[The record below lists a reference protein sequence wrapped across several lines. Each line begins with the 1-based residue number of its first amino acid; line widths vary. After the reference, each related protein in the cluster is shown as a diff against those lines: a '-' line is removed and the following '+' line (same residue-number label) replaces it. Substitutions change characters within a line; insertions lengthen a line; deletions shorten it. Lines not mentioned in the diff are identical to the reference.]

1 MSSGYSLSRKDGWRR
16 FCDTPAR
23 VRPDTLNAKALAALT
38 EDAREDYN
46 ESRLDW
52 HANFGTIATP
62 QLSAVREQLELIV
75 DSNRQDSDRVRG
87 AAVID
92 GLPGL
97 GKTTVV
103 NLFGRDYHRKAMR
116 QRGPV
121 TDSGDEHIPV
131 FRVGLTSHT
140 TLRELNHR
148 ICQFYA
154 HPGADRGNAAQLGTY
169 ALDCV
174 LSCSTRIGIIDD
186 VHFINQQSKDGLA
199 VSNHLKW
206 LANELPVTFI
216 YAGVGLEERR
226 FFEEGLSGRS
236 SALAQSGRRWTRLE
250 VGFFGC
256 DEHWTALIK
265 AIDKQVVL
273 SRWRPGQLTR
283 HADYL
288 FTRTGGHIGSLMTLV
303 NRGTVKA
310 IRSGAEAI
318 TRELL
323 DSVPIDETAE
333 KARRRN
339 EAADRHRKQRR
350 KPGGSGSSRKA
361 GEK

>member
-1 MSSGYSLSRKDGWRR
+1 MSTGYSLSRKDGWQR

-23 VRPDTLNAKALAALT
+23 VRPEPLTPKALAALSD
-38 EDAREDYN
+38 DAREDYN
-46 ESRLDW
+46 EARLDW

-62 QLSAVREQLELIV
+62 QLSAVREHLELIV

-103 NLFGRDYHRKAMR
+103 NLFGRDYHRRAMR
-116 QRGPV
+116 RQGLV
-121 TDSGDEHIPV
+121 SESGDEHIPV

-250 VGFFGC
+250 VGFFAH
-256 DEHWTALIK
+256 DAHWTALIK
-265 AIDKQVVL
+265 AIDKQLVL
-273 SRWRPGQLTR
+273 TRWRPGQLTR
-283 HADYL
+283 QADYL

-303 NRGTVKA
+303 NRGAVKA
-310 IRSGAEAI
+310 IRAGGEAI
-318 TRELL
+318 TQQLL
-323 DSVPIDETAE
+323 DTIPIDETAE

-339 EAADRHRKQRR
+339 EAAGRHRKSGR
-350 KPGGSGSSRKA
+350 KPADPETGSTGDRS
-361 GEK
+361 

>member
-1 MSSGYSLSRKDGWRR
+1 MSTGYSLSRKDGWQR

-23 VRPDTLNAKALAALT
+23 VRPESLTSKALDALG

-46 ESRLDW
+46 ETRLDW

-62 QLSAVREQLELIV
+62 QLSAVRENLELIV

-116 QRGPV
+116 RQGAV
-121 TDSGDEHIPV
+121 TASGDEHIPV

-186 VHFINQQSKDGLA
+186 IHFINQQSKDGLA

-250 VGFFGC
+250 VGFFEF
-256 DEHWTALIK
+256 DEHWTALVK
-265 AIDKQVVL
+265 AIDKQL
-273 SRWRPGQLTR
+273 ILTRWRPGQLSR
-283 HADYL
+283 HAEYL
-288 FTRTGGHIGSLMTLV
+288 FIRAGGHIGSLMTLI
-303 NRGTVKA
+303 NRATVKA
-310 IRSGAEAI
+310 IRSGGEAI
-318 TRELL
+318 TRTLL
-323 DSVPIDETAE
+323 DTIPIDETAE
-333 KARRRN
+333 KARHRN
-339 EAADRHRKQRR
+339 EAASRQR
-350 KPGGSGSSRKA
+350 KPRPMPADSGAVKA
-361 GEK
+361 GLR

>member
-1 MSSGYSLSRKDGWRR
+1 MSSGYSLSRKDGWQR
-16 FCDTPAR
+16 FCDTPPR
-23 VRPDTLNAKALAALT
+23 VRPETMSTKSLAALG

-46 ESRLDW
+46 DSRLDW

-103 NLFGRDYHRKAMR
+103 NLFGRDYHRRAMR
-116 QRGPV
+116 RHGPV
-121 TDSGDEHIPV
+121 TEAGDEHIPV

-154 HPGADRGNAAQLGTY
+154 HPGADRGNAAQLGTF

-186 VHFINQQSKDGLA
+186 VHFIDQRSKDGLA

-216 YAGVGLEERR
+216 YAGVGLAERR

-250 VGFFGC
+250 VGFFGH
-256 DEHWTALIK
+256 DAHWTALIK
-265 AIDKQVVL
+265 AIDKQLVL

-283 HADYL
+283 HAEYL

-303 NRGTVKA
+303 NRATVKA
-310 IRSGAEAI
+310 IRAGAEAI
-318 TRELL
+318 TRDLL
-323 DSVPIDETAE
+323 DTVPIDETAE
-333 KARRRN
+333 KARRGN
-339 EAADRHRKQRR
+339 EAAYRQQQRR
-350 KPGGSGSSRKA
+350 KPTGPSEQRKA
-361 GEK
+361 GRP

>member
-1 MSSGYSLSRKDGWRR
+1 MRGGYSLSRKDGWQR
-16 FCDTPAR
+16 FCDTPGR
-23 VRPDTLNAKALAALT
+23 VRPEVLTRKALAALG
-38 EDAREDYN
+38 EDALEEHNDKRM
-46 ESRLDW
+46 DW

-62 QLSAVREQLELIV
+62 QLSHARDQLELIV

-97 GKTTVV
+97 GKTTLV
-103 NLFGRDYHRKAMR
+103 NLFGRDYHRKAIR
-116 QRGPV
+116 RHGLV
-121 TDSGDEHIPV
+121 TDGGDEHIPV

-154 HPGADRGNAAQLGTY
+154 HPGADRGNAAQLGAY

-236 SALAQSGRRWTRLE
+236 SALAQSGRRWTRIG
-250 VGFFGC
+250 VGFFEF
-256 DEHWTALIK
+256 DDQWTALIK
-265 AIDKQVVL
+265 AIDKQL
-273 SRWRPGQLTR
+273 ILTRWRPGQLSR
-283 HADYL
+283 HAEYL
-288 FTRTGGHIGSLMTLV
+288 FDRTGGHIGSLMTLV
-303 NRGTVKA
+303 NRATVRA
-310 IRSGAEAI
+310 IRTGGEAI
-318 TRELL
+318 TRDLL
-323 DSVPIDETAE
+323 DTVPIDETAE
-333 KARRRN
+333 KGRRRN
-339 EAADRHRKQRR
+339 EAVSRQRRPRR
-350 KPGGSGSSRKA
+350 KPPASGAPLKA
-361 GEK
+361 GL

>member
-1 MSSGYSLSRKDGWRR
+1 MSSGYSLSRKDGWQR
-16 FCDTPAR
+16 FCDTPGR
-23 VRPDTLNAKALAALT
+23 VRPETLTTKALAALG

-46 ESRLDW
+46 DTRLDW

-103 NLFGRDYHRKAMR
+103 NLFGRDYHRRALR
-116 QRGPV
+116 RLGPV
-121 TDSGDEHIPV
+121 TEAGDEHIPV

-186 VHFINQQSKDGLA
+186 VHFIDQRSKDGLA

-250 VGFFGC
+250 VGFFGR

-265 AIDKQVVL
+265 AIDRQLVL
-273 SRWRPGQLTR
+273 TRWRPGQLSR

-303 NRGTVKA
+303 NRGAVKA
-310 IRSGAEAI
+310 IRSGDEAI
-318 TRELL
+318 TGDLL
-323 DSVPIDETAE
+323 DTVPIDETAE
-333 KARRRN
+333 KGRRRN
-339 EAADRHRKQRR
+339 EAAARHRTKQR
-350 KPGGSGSSRKA
+350 KPA
-361 GEK
+361 GAAGRAEEGRS